1 VPTILSMGDGRT
13 GRAVRRN
20 GYPVRPA
27 VAPAVGPGLAVRPG
41 GGTGGA
47 ELAGWLPGL
56 LTLSVIWGGSFALI
70 KVGVDAGVAPV
81 WVALWRCLFGALA
94 LLGTCLLGRVR
105 LPRDRATWAHAAM
118 VGALLNAVPFT
129 LMAFGEQ
136 QVSSVQAGVFNA
148 VTPLATLLFGLV
160 LLPAERLTGRRGL
173 GMLLGLLGVLCLL
186 GVWHG
191 LSGGNAGGGGAGVG
205 AAGVGAAGVGG
216 SLACLAA
223 TFCYG
228 AGFSYTR
235 RWYANRHPSAA
246 ALSTL
251 QIGCATVELAMVAPW
266 LAGPPSWPGP
276 GAAAALLVLGAVGTG
291 WAYILNLRV
300 IRVAGPSVAAMVTY
314 ATPVWPTAIG
324 ALLLAEPVGWHT
336 VLGAVLVVAGILTA
350 R

>member
-1 VPTILSMGDGRT
+1 LT
-13 GRAVRRN
+13 
-20 GYPVRPA
+20 
-27 VAPAVGPGLAVRPG
+27 
-41 GGTGGA
+41 
-47 ELAGWLPGL
+47 GWLPGL
-56 LTLSVIWGGSFALI
+56 FALSVIWGASFALI
-70 KVGVDAGVAPV
+70 KVAVDAGVAPV

-105 LPRDRATWAHAAM
+105 LPRDRATWLHAAV

-173 GMLLGLLGVLCLL
+173 GLVLGLLGVLCLL

-191 LSGGNAGGGGAGVG
+191 LSGGS
-205 AAGVGAAGVGG
+205 VGG
-216 SLACLAA
+216 DLACLAA
-223 TFCYG
+223 TLCYG
-228 AGFSYTR
+228 GGFSYTR
-235 RWYANRHPSAA
+235 RWYSARHPSAA

-251 QIGCATVELAMVAPW
+251 QIGCATVELALVAPW
-266 LAGPPSWPGP
+266 LAGPPSWPGS

-300 IRVAGPSVAAMVTY
+300 IRVAGASVAAMVTY
-314 ATPVWPTAIG
+314 ATPAWSTAIG
-324 ALLLAEPVGWHT
+324 ALLLAEPIGWHT